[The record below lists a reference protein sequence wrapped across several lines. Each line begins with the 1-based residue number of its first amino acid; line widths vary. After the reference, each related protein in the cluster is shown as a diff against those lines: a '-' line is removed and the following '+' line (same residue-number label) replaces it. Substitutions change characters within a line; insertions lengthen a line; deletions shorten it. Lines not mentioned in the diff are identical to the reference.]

1 MRVDLTLQQ
10 LEPIGIEPFLHLAVL
25 ELLLLQQLCHPMVF
39 LNRLDILLH
48 RMFHIVKDRHE
59 LTEIVPVF
67 YMDILSRE
75 IGTGDALRLLAEL
88 PDWLRDGLLH
98 HAAHL
103 YDDDE
108 HNQGEVDKNKRQHPE
123 ERELLGIRTRAS
135 LYGQLQQP
143 AGILFEVILPLIV
156 FIEMLQEAG
165 PVHAVR
171 QHLITECRIL
181 LIGIPDIPG
190 TGIAF
195 RSDDFIVKRKRID
208 RTLRMVNRLLERIPC
223 RFGTSRNIAVEGKA
237 LLLHRLHKGLAGAVF
252 IEELTVVSERIVHRE
267 HGEAGRDQY
276 DEYDHSR
283 KALHLPVDGHT
294 PPLTFK
300 HATPFGFLLHS
311 AAPREA
317 GPGRTTERHHFPR

>member
-1 MRVDLTLQQ
+1 
-10 LEPIGIEPFLHLAVL
+10 
-25 ELLLLQQLCHPMVF
+25 MVF

-208 RTLRMVNRLLERIPC
+208 RTLRMVNRLLKRIPC

-252 IEELTVVSERIVHRE
+252 IEELTVVPERIVHRE